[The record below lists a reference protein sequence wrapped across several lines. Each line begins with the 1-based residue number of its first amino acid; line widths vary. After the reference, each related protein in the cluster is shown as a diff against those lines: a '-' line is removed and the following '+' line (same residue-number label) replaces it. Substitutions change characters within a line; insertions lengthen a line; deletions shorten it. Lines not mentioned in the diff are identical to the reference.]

1 MWDTE
6 RDAQREG
13 IPQLRLAH
21 SAGGEGKAARPEMA
35 DSARYPEQERLS
47 ARGAQRLMQGIFNLG
62 YGTAGGRSDRAW
74 MEDALCAQTDPDIF
88 YPEKGGST
96 APATSVCNN
105 CSVRAECLE
114 YAVSNDIRHG
124 IWGGT
129 SDNDRKRMARERRL
143 RLAAQGGSR

>member
-1 MWDTE
+1 M
-6 RDAQREG
+6 R
-13 IPQLRLAH
+13 
-21 SAGGEGKAARPEMA
+21 
-35 DSARYPEQERLS
+35 
-47 ARGAQRLMQGIFNLG
+47 GIFDLG
-62 YGTAGGRSDRAW
+62 YGTIGGISDRSW

-129 SDNDRKRMARERRL
+129 SDNDRKRIARERRVG
-143 RLAAQGGSR
+143 RVARGGSR